1 MKKKLLNVLVAL
13 VAIVMPNLGYAQSQ
27 EAAGTY
33 YGTLS
38 VAIGIPVGNSEENVY
53 LIAENDNHIRLEIK
67 DFKFDVGGQE
77 LLLGDIIIPNVEL
90 QQEGNT
96 VVILP
101 ADAQLVLPDPINEV
115 NVHLNQS
122 TIINKELKLT
132 LSVNVADLPVPVTVS
147 FTGLLATGSG
157 VYDVATEKVNAYYN
171 SATSSLIIKGAEN
184 QKYDIYNVTGMQI
197 LSGIVT
203 SENINV
209 SNLTK
214 GIYLIKI
221 GNNTVKFI
229 KQ

>member
-38 VAIGIPVGNSEENVY
+38 VAIGMPVGNSEENVY

-171 SATSSLIIKGAEN
+171 AATGSLIVKGAEN